1 LLLGYLMNLND
12 QALDD
17 NTTKAMPYKHKRVFL
32 AQLPLGTVDQ
42 DQTSTTSNNH
52 IIAMCGILS
61 TINMLRSMLTANFV
75 HPTIASTCLLYVQ
88 VHNTCSLHIN
98 TLKRTIY
105 NGIYNLGLNSSPLCL
120 PQRHASKNY
129 NIFEAPI
136 FLVPSL

>member
-1 LLLGYLMNLND
+1 MNLND

-17 NTTKAMPYKHKRVFL
+17 NTTKAVPYKHKGVFL

-61 TINMLRSMLTANFV
+61 TINMLRSMLTPNLV
-75 HPTIASTCLLYVQ
+75 HPTSASTCLLHVQ
-88 VHNTCSLHIN
+88 VHNTCSLQIN
-98 TLKRTIY
+98 TLKRIIY
-105 NGIYNLGLNSSPLCL
+105 SGIYSLNLNSSPLCL
-120 PQRHASKNY
+120 PQSHASKHY

-136 FLVPSL
+136 FIVPSS

>member
-1 LLLGYLMNLND
+1 MNLND

-17 NTTKAMPYKHKRVFL
+17 NTTKAVPYKHKGVFL

-52 IIAMCGILS
+52 IIAMCDILS
-61 TINMLRSMLTANFV
+61 TIKKLRSMLTANLV
-75 HPTIASTCLLYVQ
+75 HPISASTCLLHVQ
-88 VHNTCSLHIN
+88 VHNTCSLQIS

-105 NGIYNLGLNSSPLCL
+105 SGIYSLDLNSLPLCL
-120 PQRHASKNY
+120 RQSHASKNY

-136 FLVPSL
+136 FLVPSW